1 MRAFDRKLTLG
12 ILLCLSTVDLVTNIS
27 RFYIGQK
34 CSINLV
40 NYHVIFVGLG
50 SLVEWLILRLAHAFA
65 DVLGQIGRVF
75 GPWVQP
81 LAASVHDDI
90 AGLELPAL
98 IPLTASVALSS
109 NGSFIGRIRWDHLV
123 IIILSPIQVQ
133 TTIDNS
139 IIFII

>member
-1 MRAFDRKLTLG
+1 MVINTWLRLNLRDLLGHHAWAVEHVSAFDRKLTLG

-40 NYHVIFVGLG
+40 NYHVIFVVGLG

-75 GPWVQP
+75 GP
-81 LAASVHDDI
+81 
-90 AGLELPAL
+90 
-98 IPLTASVALSS
+98 
-109 NGSFIGRIRWDHLV
+109 
-123 IIILSPIQVQ
+123 
-133 TTIDNS
+133 
-139 IIFII
+139 